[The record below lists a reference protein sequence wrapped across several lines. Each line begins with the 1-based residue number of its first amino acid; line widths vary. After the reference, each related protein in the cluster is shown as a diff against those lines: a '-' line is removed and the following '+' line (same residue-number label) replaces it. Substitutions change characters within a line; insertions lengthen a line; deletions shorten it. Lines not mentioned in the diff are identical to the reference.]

1 MDESA
6 YAYPSQNVAARTKA
20 QLNLLH
26 IANYAF
32 ISAQMQET
40 RSNTVILA
48 FVRSPQEE
56 ARCKPLLQQASY
68 ARRLRLAC
76 LLNERACKVARQTG
90 LPLLVIDSEQ
100 QQGQGFGQRFANAL
114 QQAFDKGYEQVIA
127 LGNDC
132 LQLAPEHL
140 LQAEKG
146 LQMAPIV
153 LGPATDGGIYLL
165 GLHRRAFDPSSLIDL
180 PWEQPSLFS
189 GLLGYAKAKELPC
202 ALLPDADDADTP
214 AAFLAALRK
223 LPLSDF
229 KQQLLRILDQ
239 PAQPLNL
246 NHQAKP
252 LIANWLTPELRGPPI
267 LLCFPHQPYPL
278 MAA

>member
-1 MDESA
+1 
-6 YAYPSQNVAARTKA
+6 
-20 QLNLLH
+20 
-26 IANYAF
+26 
-32 ISAQMQET
+32 MQET

-68 ARRLRLAC
+68 ARRLRLAR

-90 LPLLVIDSEQ
+90 LPLLVIDSKQ

-114 QQAFDKGYEQVIA
+114 QQAFDQGYERVIA

-165 GLHRRAFDPSSLIDL
+165 GLHRHAFDPISLIDRPGSSQAYSAACWATPKPRSCPAL
-180 PWEQPSLFS
+180 CCPMRTMPIR
-189 GLLGYAKAKELPC
+189 
-202 ALLPDADDADTP
+202 LLPFWRLCADSRFPRSSSNCFASLSELLSRST
-214 AAFLAALRK
+214 LAIR
-223 LPLSDF
+223 
-229 KQQLLRILDQ
+229 
-239 PAQPLNL
+239 LN
-246 NHQAKP
+246 
-252 LIANWLTPELRGPPI
+252 R
-267 LLCFPHQPYPL
+267 
-278 MAA
+278 